1 MELTSR
7 ELVLKL
13 FDPEKQHSLSSLLL
27 LTRQES
33 LEELNMTSHYTIRT
47 LKKEQYVDFIQNK
60 YPFTNKGKTA
70 QQKGAELLEKC
81 ASSETGQT
89 HLEIPFFLMFI
100 CFLFD
105 SQGEFHDQGGTLNG

>member
-1 MELTSR
+1 
-7 ELVLKL
+7 VLKL

-47 LKKEQYVDFIQNK
+47 LKKEQYVEFIQK

-70 QQKGAELLEKC
+70 QQKREELLEKC

-105 SQGEFHDQGGTLNG
+105 SQGEVHHQGDAKWIVIRR